1 MKKLLLSLGILF
13 SVCSFAQSPTFYLG
27 NSLRFLD
34 TNNDTVPFPFIGG
47 FVAPQFSEIDLNNDG
62 VKDLFVFDR
71 SGNKKMTFLNEGKAG
86 QVSYI
91 YAPKYEYSFPEL
103 ARWVLLR
110 DYNCDGKEDIF
121 TGSEQSGFTV
131 YKNVGTADSLQF
143 EHIVYDLTDT
153 TGGNMYNLT
162 LDIPAIDDVD
172 GDGDLDILAF
182 GVLGGY
188 VQYYRNERVE
198 KGLDCDA
205 LNFNFVD
212 FCWGSFVE
220 AGLTNDIILGDNCF
234 GLKFYKNQLHSG
246 STVMTFD
253 ADEDGDKD
261 MLIGDIGFPDF
272 KFLMNG
278 KKETS
283 WPYDTVTSYTT
294 HYPQNTLG
302 VYIDLFPAAYYLDLN
317 NDGVKD
323 LIASSNEANSASNLG
338 QNWWYKNN
346 GKTNKPD
353 LAFQDSSF
361 LQDMTI
367 DFGSQT
373 SPALFDMDGDGDLDL
388 VLANRGNY
396 RDTRNSNDRLALF
409 ENVGTSQ
416 KAIFKLKSE
425 DYLGLSND
433 SITGMNPTFAD
444 LNGDGKQDLII
455 GQING
460 RLKYYVNTGT
470 ATVPAFTLQNDTLG
484 SIDVGTLSAPHFYD
498 LDGDTV
504 LDLFV
509 GNSTGF
515 VKYYKNHGTR
525 NIPNFLSQP
534 TVDSVGKIR
543 VADFFYNYG
552 NFDPNGNPID
562 STKTFEYEGH
572 STPWIADLDNDGN
585 PEILSGSR
593 GGKIFIYPLDKNNLT
608 DSFPSLTEYFIQPH
622 NQSGGIVDLGGRTSL
637 ALMDVG
643 DDGRLDIL
651 VGNSRG
657 GIHYL
662 SSSFSAE
669 DTLNSIGGILPLLD
683 LTAYPNPT
691 EGALYLKHEQSL
703 NAYLKVEVIDVLG
716 RTRLVESWNPSTEST
731 KALALNSLANGTY
744 FVVVSHPDYRTNT
757 LRVTVVK

>member
-13 SVCSFAQSPTFYLG
+13 SISSFAQTPEFYLS

-34 TNNDTVPFPFIGG
+34 ANNDTVPFPFIGG
-47 FVAPQFSEIDLNNDG
+47 FVAPQFSEIDMNNDG
-62 VKDLFVFDR
+62 IKDLFVFDR

-86 QVSYI
+86 QSSYI
-91 YAPKYEYSFPEL
+91 YAPKYEYYFPDL

-131 YKNVGTADSLQF
+131 YKNISTADSLQF
-143 EHIVYDLTDT
+143 EHIIYDLTDT
-153 TGGNMYNLT
+153 AGGNMYNLT

-246 STVMTFD
+246 STVLTFD

-272 KFLMNG
+272 KFLING
-278 KKETS
+278 RKETS

-294 HYPQNTLG
+294 HYPLNTLG
-302 VYIDLFPAAYYLDLN
+302 VYIDVFPAAFYLDLN

-323 LIASSNEANSASNLG
+323 LIASANEANAATNLG
-338 QNWWYKNN
+338 QNWWYKNK

-353 LAFQDSSF
+353 FEFQDSSF
-361 LQDMTI
+361 LQNMTI
-367 DFGSQT
+367 DFGSQS

-388 VLANRGNY
+388 LLANRGNY
-396 RDTRNSNDRLALF
+396 RDTRNSNDRIALF

-416 KAIFKLKSE
+416 KAIFKIKSE

-433 SITGMNPTFAD
+433 SIIGMNPTFAD

-455 GQING
+455 GQLNG
-460 RLKYYVNTGT
+460 RLKYYINTGT
-470 ATVPAFTLQNDTLG
+470 TTAPAFTLQNDTLG
-484 SIDVGTLSAPHFYD
+484 SIDVGTLAAPHFYD
-498 LDGDTV
+498 LDGDSA
-504 LDLFV
+504 LDLFI
-509 GNSTGF
+509 GNSSGF
-515 VKYYKNHGTR
+515 IKYYKNRGTR
-525 NIPNFLSQP
+525 TAPNFLQDP
-534 TVDSVGKIR
+534 TVDSLGKIH
-543 VADFFYNYG
+543 VANFFYNYG

-572 STPWIADLDNDGN
+572 STPWIADLDNDGK

-593 GGKIFIYPLDKNNLT
+593 SGKIFIYPLDKNNLT
-608 DSFPSLTEYFIQPH
+608 DSFPNLTEYFIQPH
-622 NQSGGIVDLGGRTSL
+622 NQSGGIADIGGRSAL
-637 ALMDVG
+637 ALMDVN

-651 VGNSRG
+651 IGNSRG
-657 GIHYL
+657 GIHFL
-662 SSSFSAE
+662 SSSFSPE
-669 DTLNSIGGILPLLD
+669 DTLNSVQGILPLLD
-683 LTAYPNPT
+683 LTAFPNPT
-691 EGALYLKHEQSL
+691 EGTLNLKHEQSL
-703 NAYLKVEVIDVLG
+703 NADLNIQVVDVLG
-716 RTRLVESWNPSTEST
+716 RIIMTDKWNPS
-731 KALALNSLANGTY
+731 LNTLKQLDLKGLGNGTY
-744 FVVVSHPDYRTNT
+744 FVVVSHPEYRTNT